1 MLNIYNKGTIKDT
14 YYNKLLFNKKIAL
27 VGPSSNT
34 TNTKQFDKIES
45 CDLVVRLN
53 KTFDIPLNRQ
63 KDIGKRTDILY
74 NSMNTGDFPGENDF
88 SSKLINELKYK
99 NLKYIA
105 CPYPFIYPFDSDILK
120 FLETNESK
128 IPCHIIDVVLYKYLL
143 YILKG
148 RPYTGTCAIIDL
160 LSFPIK
166 ELYIT
171 GVDCYLNKYYKE
183 YRNVSSQGL
192 NSLRNN
198 HIHNNVPQLAFIKQ
212 LAINDNRVKLDNFL
226 EDYFFKKESA
236 IYRNISVRNYI
247 FNVND
252 KSLKKTINYI
262 NNLTSNKFI
271 LYSFKNVL
279 RDDIFLI
286 NNSLN
291 YSKLNEYSDVYI
303 NMNNNSPDKN
313 IKINNGIKVIIDFNK
328 KLNILN
334 SIQKYTDIK
343 DIIRIDLK
351 LVQYI
356 IDSRIFKKFNIIFIN
371 ILILVNIFK
380 KCVYIDKKL
389 LNDLGEPEKNIIYYL
404 QYLNEIKIIQ
414 L

>member
-1 MLNIYNKGTIKDT
+1 M
-14 YYNKLLFNKKIAL
+14 
-27 VGPSSNT
+27 
-34 TNTKQFDKIES
+34 
-45 CDLVVRLN
+45 
-53 KTFDIPLNRQ
+53 
-63 KDIGKRTDILY
+63 
-74 NSMNTGDFPGENDF
+74 
-88 SSKLINELKYK
+88 
-99 NLKYIA
+99 
-105 CPYPFIYPFDSDILK
+105 
-120 FLETNESK
+120 
-128 IPCHIIDVVLYKYLL
+128 
-143 YILKG
+143 
-148 RPYTGTCAIIDL
+148 
-160 LSFPIK
+160 
-166 ELYIT
+166 
-171 GVDCYLNKYYKE
+171 
-183 YRNVSSQGL
+183 
-192 NSLRNN
+192 
-198 HIHNNVPQLAFIKQ
+198 AFIKQ

-247 FNVND
+247 FNIND

-303 NMNNNSPDKN
+303 NMNNNSPDK
-313 IKINNGIKVIIDFNK
+313 NGIKVIIDFNK